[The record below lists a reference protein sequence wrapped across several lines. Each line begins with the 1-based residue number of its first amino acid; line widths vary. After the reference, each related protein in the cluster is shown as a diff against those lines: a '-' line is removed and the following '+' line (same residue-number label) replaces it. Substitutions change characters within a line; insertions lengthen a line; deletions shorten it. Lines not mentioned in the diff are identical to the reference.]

1 MYDVIIIGAGIIGS
15 SVAYYLSQYDIKVAI
30 LEASNDV
37 SNGTSKANSGIIHA
51 GYDPKENSLMAKFNV
66 EGAKITKEICRKLD
80 VPYNQCGALVVGYN
94 DEDINTIN
102 TLYKRGLNN
111 GVENIEIIDREKLI
125 ELEPQINP
133 QAKCALYCKDSAI
146 VSPWEL
152 TYALAET
159 AVKNGVKLFLENEV
173 TCIEKCEETFVVT
186 TKKDKYQARYIV
198 NAAGIYADKVNE
210 MIGKKQFTIIPVK
223 GDYYLLDKSESSKVH
238 HTIFQCPDKDG
249 KGELVSITV
258 DGNVIVGPDAK
269 VVEKIDTSTTSSSLD
284 FVKRKAYKTI
294 STLDFSENIRNFAG
308 IRAKSDRDDFII
320 EESKDVKNFF
330 NIAGIASPGLS
341 SALAIGKY
349 YLDWLIE
356 KETFQKKEHYI
367 DTRKKIRVRELS
379 VQQKDELI
387 KKNPLYGRIIC
398 RCETVTEGEIVDS
411 MTSII
416 PAVSLDGVKRRT
428 NAQMGRCQGGF
439 CSEKIALLLMKYHNL
454 SYKDILQDDVGSNI
468 LLSRAK
474 EK

>member
-159 AVKNGVKLFLENEV
+159 AVKNGVKLFLE
-173 TCIEKCEETFVVT
+173 
-186 TKKDKYQARYIV
+186 
-198 NAAGIYADKVNE
+198 
-210 MIGKKQFTIIPVK
+210 
-223 GDYYLLDKSESSKVH
+223 
-238 HTIFQCPDKDG
+238 
-249 KGELVSITV
+249 
-258 DGNVIVGPDAK
+258 
-269 VVEKIDTSTTSSSLD
+269 
-284 FVKRKAYKTI
+284 
-294 STLDFSENIRNFAG
+294 
-308 IRAKSDRDDFII
+308 
-320 EESKDVKNFF
+320 
-330 NIAGIASPGLS
+330 
-341 SALAIGKY
+341 
-349 YLDWLIE
+349 
-356 KETFQKKEHYI
+356 
-367 DTRKKIRVRELS
+367 
-379 VQQKDELI
+379 
-387 KKNPLYGRIIC
+387 
-398 RCETVTEGEIVDS
+398 
-411 MTSII
+411 
-416 PAVSLDGVKRRT
+416 
-428 NAQMGRCQGGF
+428 
-439 CSEKIALLLMKYHNL
+439 
-454 SYKDILQDDVGSNI
+454 SNMY
-468 LLSRAK
+468 
-474 EK
+474 